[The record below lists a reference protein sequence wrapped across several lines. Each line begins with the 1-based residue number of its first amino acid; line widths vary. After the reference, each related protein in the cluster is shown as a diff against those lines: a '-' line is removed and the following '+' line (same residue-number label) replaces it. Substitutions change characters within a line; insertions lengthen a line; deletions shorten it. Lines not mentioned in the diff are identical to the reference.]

1 MAELWYYYITNTSE
15 DPILIG
21 KHAQFCQVRPVV
33 EQVSIQPSSP
43 PDIPDIPVVRS
54 VESSSFMPSVTV
66 DPSGILSKSQQES
79 FRSINDKFSNV
90 FSPGV
95 GCYNGKSGPYEHVIN
110 MNSNLPPQRKGRVP
124 MYNQKDLVSLQLKCD
139 ELLSEG
145 ILGRPEDCGVSV
157 EYCHPSFLVKKI
169 IWWFQTGNF
178 LWEFCRVCQG
188 HPKLTY

>member
-1 MAELWYYYITNTSE
+1 M
-15 DPILIG
+15 
-21 KHAQFCQVRPVV
+21 
-33 EQVSIQPSSP
+33 
-43 PDIPDIPVVRS
+43 RS

-66 DPSGILSKSQQES
+66 DPSGIHSKSQQES

-110 MNSNLPPQRKGRVP
+110 MNSNLPPQRKGKVP

-157 EYCHPSFLVKKI
+157 EYCHPSFLVKKVSPQVPVERYVSTDKSGIRLIRLENPVGGIYQVLI
-169 IWWFQTGNF
+169 ISNAQCY
-178 LWEFCRVCQG
+178 L
-188 HPKLTY
+188 Y